1 MASVHRRYFKR
12 QYPAW
17 CADATYREIER
28 KIGEELRKFYEP
40 SKELPHSLL
49 ALLMQINE
57 ESGEK

>member
-1 MASVHRRYFKR
+1 M

-17 CADATYREIER
+17 RAEATYREIER